1 MSWVQELVLRWGLCD
16 HICFNFLHA
25 FFIFF
30 WIFVEFLVGVVAKKP
45 KTEFVG
51 FFLHYIFF
59 INPQTSGGLIK
70 NQYKLKKINI
80 L

>member
-1 MSWVQELVLRWGLCD
+1 M
-16 HICFNFLHA
+16 
-25 FFIFF
+25 
-30 WIFVEFLVGVVAKKP
+30 GVVAKKP

-59 INPQTSGGLIK
+59 INTQTSGGLIK
-70 NQYKLKKINI
+70 NQFKLKKINI